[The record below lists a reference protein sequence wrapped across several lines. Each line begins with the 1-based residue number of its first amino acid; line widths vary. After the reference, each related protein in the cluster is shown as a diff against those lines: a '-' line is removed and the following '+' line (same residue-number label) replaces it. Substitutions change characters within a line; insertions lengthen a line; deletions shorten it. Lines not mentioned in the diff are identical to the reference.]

1 MWINHGGNDTDQL
14 LLTCPLLDEVDNRT
28 SRGNHVMGGDGGI
41 SWSCICQ
48 YVAPRWQES
57 KYSKHEQGERV
68 VRNVLHQRLPFHLE
82 FGIDEFVGV

>member
-28 SRGNHVMGGDGGI
+28 SRGNHVMGGI

-48 YVAPRWQES
+48 YVAPRRQES

-68 VRNVLHQRLPFHLE
+68 VGYVLHQRLPFHLKSKY
-82 FGIDEFVGV
+82 DEFDGV